1 MRAALYARVS
11 TDQQEHEGT
20 IQSQLAE
27 LRARLADD
35 EVLDCYEFMD
45 EGYSRDDVN
54 RPSLDR
60 LRDQVATRSAS
71 CVSCY
76 RYMTRTRRL
85 LRAEENLIRSAA

>member
-27 LRARLADD
+27 LRTRLADD
-35 EVLDCYEFMD
+35 GVSDCQEFMD
-45 EGYSRDDVN
+45 EGYSRDDLN

-60 LRDQVATRSAS
+60 LRDRVAEAAID
-71 CVSCY
+71 
-76 RYMTRTRRL
+76 RL
-85 LRAEENLIRSAA
+85 YVQATDRLAIGA